1 VTGNI
6 ARIDDEGFIH
16 ITDRLSRFSKIAGEM
31 VPHIRIE
38 EVISSVI
45 GGAPCA
51 VTAIADEQR
60 VERLVALYVNPGF
73 TPAALWQQLSE
84 TDLPR
89 LWLPKRENIYQVERS
104 EERRVGKECSN

>member
-1 VTGNI
+1 
-6 ARIDDEGFIH
+6 
-16 ITDRLSRFSKIAGEM
+16 M

-89 LWLPKRENIYQVERS
+89 LWLPKRENIYQVES
-104 EERRVGKECSN
+104 LPLLGTGKLDLCGVKLRAQELAGVTA